1 MKKHILRLA
10 VLVALPALAGLG
22 GFPEKAEFYFL
33 RLEYKDASW
42 VRRSRGRG
50 WWMQDMPE
58 AEVHFSKG
66 IERMTRIHT
75 GDCRNT
81 PLTDDR
87 VYDYP
92 WIYATQVGW
101 WDLSDPEVDRLRA
114 YLLRGGFL
122 VVDDFFGERDWAA
135 FAATMARVL
144 PGRAI
149 EDIEDSSAVMNLVFE
164 IKERVFIPGLRH
176 LRRGEGGRTVIQQQP
191 SEPKWRA
198 MYDDSGR
205 MVVAI
210 NFNMDIGDAW
220 EHADLPE
227 YPEQM
232 TSLSYRFGINY
243 IVYAMTH

>member
-1 MKKHILRLA
+1 MKLILRL
-10 VLVALPALAGLG
+10 VLVAALPALAGLG

-33 RLEYKDASW
+33 RLEYKDAPF
-42 VRRSRGRG
+42 VRRPWGRG

-66 IERMTRIHT
+66 IERMTRVHV
-75 GDCRNT
+75 GDCRHT
-81 PLTDDR
+81 PLTDDG
-87 VYDYP
+87 VFNYP

-101 WDLSDPEVDRLRA
+101 WDLSDAETERLRK

-144 PGRAI
+144 PGRGI
-149 EDIEDSSAVMNLVFE
+149 EDIKDTSPVMNMVFE

-176 LRRGEGGRTVIQQQP
+176 LQRGSGIPSAIRSQP
-191 SEPKWRA
+191 TEPKWRA
-198 MYDDSGR
+198 MYDDAGR

-220 EHADLPE
+220 EHADWPE

-243 IVYAMTH
+243 ILYSMTH